1 MDEDYAGHRSGFVAV
16 VGRPN
21 VGKSTLLNRLLKQKI
36 AAVSPRAQ
44 TTRRKQLGILTLET
58 AQIIFVDTPGIHKP
72 VHKLGELMNQSALD
86 ALRDADLVLWLVDAT
101 VKPGSDDRAA
111 AENLL
116 EVNAHAKLPVI
127 AALNKIDLLPPD
139 QRDARMDAYAELI
152 PDAYFLMLS
161 AVSGDGCDELLE
173 EIIARLPEGPPLYD
187 EDQITDLYEREI
199 AIDLIRESVLRHLKD
214 EVPHATAV
222 RLDEYKDRE
231 DDVAYIAATLVVER
245 ESQKGIVIGKGGE
258 VLKKIGIT
266 AREEIEAMSGRK
278 VFLELHVKVMENW
291 RDNPSL
297 LRQLGYRADK

>member
-111 AENLL
+111 ADNLL

-127 AALNKIDLLPPD
+127 AALNKIDLLPYVPFSMELACEN
-139 QRDARMDAYAELI
+139 ARRVQPEIEILE
-152 PDAYFLMLS
+152 
-161 AVSGDGCDELLE
+161 VSCTSGAGLE
-173 EIIARLPEGPPLYD
+173 QWNDWIE
-187 EDQITDLYEREI
+187 
-199 AIDLIRESVLRHLKD
+199 RHL
-214 EVPHATAV
+214 
-222 RLDEYKDRE
+222 
-231 DDVAYIAATLVVER
+231 
-245 ESQKGIVIGKGGE
+245 
-258 VLKKIGIT
+258 
-266 AREEIEAMSGRK
+266 
-278 VFLELHVKVMENW
+278 
-291 RDNPSL
+291 
-297 LRQLGYRADK
+297 